1 MARPVEFL
9 GELAVTAEKGEQLRI
24 EGRGDSIAII
34 LPNLW
39 TGRLLARQA
48 PGRSKRQLAISRL
61 QKILQRADLV
71 LQVEIANKPIAYLSP
86 HSRITFLSRLLGLGA
101 LELKPLALFVAVFR
115 R

>member
-1 MARPVEFL
+1 MARPVVFL
-9 GELAVTAEKGEQLRI
+9 GELAVTGEKGEQLRVQ
-24 EGRGDSIAII
+24 GRGDAIAIN

-39 TGRLLARQA
+39 TGRSLARQTQ
-48 PGRSKRQLAISRL
+48 GRTERQLAISRL
-61 QKILQRADLV
+61 QKLLQRADLT

-101 LELKPLALFVAVFR
+101 LELKPLALLVAVFR